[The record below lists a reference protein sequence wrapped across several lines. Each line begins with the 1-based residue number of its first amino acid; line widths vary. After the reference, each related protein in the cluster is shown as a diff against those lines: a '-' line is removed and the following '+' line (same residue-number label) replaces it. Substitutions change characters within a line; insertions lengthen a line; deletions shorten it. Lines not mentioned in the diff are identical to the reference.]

1 MSIYSGRDG
10 RKEGKEGGRRRRKK
24 SRCGPPVVSARATG
38 VLTQKA
44 PLGRILGLAG
54 VGRSLHI
61 CPASQWREDGP
72 GEVQL

>member
-1 MSIYSGRDG
+1 MEG
-10 RKEGKEGGRRRRKK
+10 RKEGRKGGREEGKK
-24 SRCGPPVVSARATG
+24 SQCGPPVVSARATG

-44 PLGRILGLAG
+44 PLGSILSLAG

-61 CPASQWREDGP
+61 CPASQWRKDSP